1 MKLIPLV
8 LFCTKYLLV
17 LCISSPLNL
26 GSIYILNHL
35 TNNKTV
41 SDVKRTCK
49 KCDKLQD
56 CTERTVIDS
65 PPHVFQ
71 LRIQTWFGEN
81 KSVFPAHIN
90 IRPYMED
97 KQGSAVVYQ
106 LYAVV
111 LLSCAHYTSYCKS
124 PSGMWNIYN
133 DSRVRPVSLEED
145 VLKSDPYSLYYKRSP
160 ELDDGWVE
168 REEVEPFEIVYV
180 NNSSTTDEPQTS
192 GVSDGFWE
200 LD

>member
-1 MKLIPLV
+1 M
-8 LFCTKYLLV
+8 
-17 LCISSPLNL
+17 SL
-26 GSIYILNHL
+26 GSIYRLNHL

-41 SDVKRTCK
+41 SDVKRTCE
-49 KCDKLQD
+49 KCAKQQD

-81 KSVFPAHIN
+81 KSVFPDKSVFPAHIN

-97 KQGSAVVYQ
+97 NEGSAVVYQ

-111 LLSCAHYTSYCKS
+111 ILSRAHYTAYCKS
-124 PSGMWNIYN
+124 PSGQWNIYN
-133 DSRVRPVSLEED
+133 DRSVKPVSLEDD
-145 VLKSDPYSLYYKRSP
+145 VLRSNPYSLYYKRSQ

-180 NNSSTTDEPQTS
+180 NDPSTTDELQPS